1 LAKFI
6 FHMNNI
12 LELKVKLE
20 DQEKI
25 FYGNARIKLT
35 EEETKLRSLEERKT
49 AYEAH
54 YRELLTTKLNL
65 LQIRTVESAIEV
77 MKDKIKQQK
86 VIVHTCE
93 KQLEAARIRLNKAM
107 VERKTYE
114 TLKEKAFE
122 QFKKDV
128 DAQEQKEVDELVSYK
143 FNSPR
148 SYEEEQ

>member
-1 LAKFI
+1 MAKFI
-6 FHMNNI
+6 FGMNNI
-12 LELKVKLE
+12 LDLKVKLE

-35 EEETKLRSLEERKT
+35 EEENKLKLLEERKI
-49 AYEAH
+49 AYESS
-54 YRELLTTKLNL
+54 YRELLQTTLNL
-65 LQIRTVESAIEV
+65 LQIRSVEAAIET
-77 MKDKIKQQK
+77 MKEKIKQQK
-86 VIVHTCE
+86 LTVDTCE
-93 KQLEAARIRLNKAM
+93 KQLEVARIRLNKAM

-143 FNSPR
+143 FNSPT
-148 SYEEEQ
+148 SYKEEQ